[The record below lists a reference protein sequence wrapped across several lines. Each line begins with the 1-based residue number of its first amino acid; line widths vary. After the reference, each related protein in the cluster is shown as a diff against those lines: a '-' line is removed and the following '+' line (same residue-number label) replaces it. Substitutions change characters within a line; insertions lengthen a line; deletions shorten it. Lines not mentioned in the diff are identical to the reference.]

1 MLILQRKRGETLL
14 IGEDI
19 SITVASVDGER
30 VRLAIS
36 APPEVSILR
45 SELVAARAA
54 NRDSAKEESD
64 PKALLALLALLD
76 GMTEHGALFMK
87 PNGETEKE
95 GSV

>member
-54 NRDSAKEESD
+54 NQDSAKEESD
-64 PKALLALLALLD
+64 PKALLDLLD
-76 GMTEHGALFMK
+76 GMMEHGALLTETNSE
-87 PNGETEKE
+87 NGKE
-95 GSV
+95 QTI

>member
-1 MLILQRKRGETLL
+1 MLILQRKRGESLL

-19 SITVASVDGER
+19 SITITSVDGER

-36 APPEVSILR
+36 APPEVSVLR
-45 SELVAARAA
+45 SELVAATAV
-54 NRDSAKEESD
+54 NQDSAEEESD
-64 PKALLALLALLD
+64 PKALLDLLD

-95 GSV
+95 RSV

>member
-19 SITVASVDGER
+19 SITVASVD

-64 PKALLALLALLD
+64 PKALLALLD

-95 GSV
+95 RSV

>member
-1 MLILQRKRGETLL
+1 MLILQRKRGESLL

-19 SITVASVDGER
+19 SITITSVDGER

-45 SELVAARAA
+45 SELVAAGAA

-64 PKALLALLALLD
+64 PKALLALLD
-76 GMTEHGALFMK
+76 GMTEHGALLTET
-87 PNGETEKE
+87 NGENRKE
-95 GSV
+95 QTI

>member
-64 PKALLALLALLD
+64 PKALQALLD

>member
-1 MLILQRKRGETLL
+1 MVVLPGARGGALL
-14 IGEDI
+14 GGGDI

-64 PKALLALLALLD
+64 PKALLALLD

>member
-64 PKALLALLALLD
+64 PKALLDLLD

-95 GSV
+95 RSV

>member
-64 PKALLALLALLD
+64 PKALLALLD
-76 GMTEHGALFMK
+76 GMTEQGALVMK

-95 GSV
+95 RSV

>member
-64 PKALLALLALLD
+64 PKALLALLD
-76 GMTEHGALFMK
+76 GLTAHGALFMK